1 MIGFLHF
8 GSVTLYGIAG
18 ALLGFSLAREARRI
32 PAIAVAVVALGLL
45 VHGVALAE
53 YTSRWAQLPLEGLGP
68 SLSTLAFLTG
78 VGLLIAATLGHA
90 STVGLVLVPVIA
102 ILTGIAA
109 VVGLVPSGQSLD
121 WFVLHVF
128 FAFIGLV
135 GLTIAFASGLMYLIQ
150 FRELKGKRFGA
161 VFRFFP
167 PLENL
172 DRLGQRGLILGFP
185 FLTFSL
191 MLGLA
196 WMISPTGP
204 EMPSPAPAK
213 LVWAIMSWAVLLAAI
228 AARAGGG
235 RRGERGALVSV
246 VGFLIVVT
254 VYLVARMG
262 ASQQG
267 VFL

>member
-1 MIGFLHF
+1 MIGILHL

-32 PAIAVAVVALGLL
+32 PAIACAVVALGLL
-45 VHGVALAE
+45 VHAAALAE
-53 YTSRWAQLPLEGLGP
+53 YTSQWSQLPLEGLGP

-78 VGLLIAATLGHA
+78 VGLLISATLGHA
-90 STVGLVLVPVIA
+90 ETVGLILVPVIV
-102 ILTGIAA
+102 ILTGIALA
-109 VVGLVPSGQSLD
+109 VGLVPSGQTLD
-121 WFVLHVF
+121 WFVLHVA

-135 GLTIAFASGLMYLIQ
+135 GLTVAFAAGLMYLIQ

-167 PLENL
+167 PLDTL
-172 DRLGQRGLILGFP
+172 DRLGHGGLLLGFP
-185 FLTFSL
+185 FLTLAL

-196 WMISPTGP
+196 WMASPVGP
-204 EMPSPAPAK
+204 AMPNPAPAK
-213 LVWAIMSWAVLLAAI
+213 LVWAFMSWAVLLAAI
-228 AARAGGG
+228 VARAGGG

-246 VGFLIVVT
+246 VGFMIVVAM
-254 VYLVARMG
+254 YLVVRAG